1 MKDNSGWRLQEAS
14 SPTLPLA
21 GSAVD
26 QAKLLRAL
34 FHGSWKPSLSPGQ
47 GCPLFLPQSPEGA
60 TGLFTPPP
68 VQMACPH
75 AYGPVCYPSLVPPA
89 NLTGCTFSPFQVT
102 DKDITHDQPQSIP
115 CGIPQGTSLQEGM
128 VQWLS
133 HLSPTTQSIFTTLVG
148 HAPPHPN
155 NQLGYRD
162 IVGRC
167 WKPC

>member
-1 MKDNSGWRLQEAS
+1 MAAGNPLSPQDRAALCSCLSHLRVPLAS
-14 SPTLPLA
+14 SSHHLYRWPALMHMDL
-21 GSAVD
+21 SAT
-26 QAKLLRAL
+26 
-34 FHGSWKPSLSPGQ
+34 H
-47 GCPLFLPQSPEGA
+47 
-60 TGLFTPPP
+60 
-68 VQMACPH
+68 
-75 AYGPVCYPSLVPPA
+75 LVPPA

-102 DKDITHDQPQSIP
+102 DRDITQDQPQGIP
-115 CGIPQGTSLQEGM
+115 CGIPQGTSFQEGM